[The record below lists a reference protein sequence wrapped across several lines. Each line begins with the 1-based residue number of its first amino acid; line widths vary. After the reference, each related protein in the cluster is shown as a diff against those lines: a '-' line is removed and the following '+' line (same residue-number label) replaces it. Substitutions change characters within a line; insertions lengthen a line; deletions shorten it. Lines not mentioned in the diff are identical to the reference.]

1 RPEQSHAKVG
11 QIVYVPIELLG
22 ENDIVESNVDRKLT
36 VEVEGGE
43 LLAFGSANPC
53 TAEQYH
59 SGSFTTYYGRSL
71 AVVRT
76 CGRTTVIASD
86 GVQSARAVIEVE

>member
-1 RPEQSHAKVG
+1 M
-11 QIVYVPIELLG
+11 PIKLVG
-22 ENDIVESNVDRKLT
+22 ENDVAESNADRKLT
-36 VEVEGGE
+36 VEVKGGE

-71 AVVRT
+71 AVIRM
-76 CGRTTVIASD
+76 CGRTAVIASD
-86 GVQSARAVIEVE
+86 GVQSAKAVIEIE